1 MKKLAILL
9 FFAFMLVFAT
19 YGQNDF
25 LLLNRNRPL
34 IEVEIN
40 GVKTAMLIDTGSS
53 INIICTSKLS
63 KFGGSDKAIKNY
75 AKTISGVR
83 TVYTIKNVNVNVKNR
98 NASTFYSV
106 DIEQSCKSMESET
119 GIEVAGILG
128 TPAIKELKMIIDL
141 SRGIVTIN
149 KNSATTVSTD

>member
-1 MKKLAILL
+1 
-9 FFAFMLVFAT
+9 MLVFSS

-40 GVKTAMLIDTGSS
+40 GVKAVMLIDTGSS

-63 KFGGSDKAIKNY
+63 KYGISDKVIKNY
-75 AKTISGVR
+75 AKTINGAKS
-83 TVYTIKNVNVNVKNR
+83 VYNINGANIFVKNR
-98 NASTFYSV
+98 KASTFYSV
-106 DIEQSCKSMESET
+106 DIEASCKSIEAET

-128 TPAIKELKMIIDL
+128 TPAIKELGMVIDL
-141 SRGIVTIN
+141 RRGLVTL
-149 KNSATTVSTD
+149 KPE